1 MGSKGSGINPGVE
14 KNMSKKVLLIAGV
27 LLAAGSIAA
36 ISAPHF
42 RGGQLR
48 LGQLL
53 ADLRDDDS
61 GSRPAR
67 SGKRHREM
75 DAEDE
80 GQIEREDVSRSPRGR
95 IARRDHTDDA
105 EDMPPRARERM
116 GSRSAD
122 RTRDRRA
129 DGGESGDDVR
139 KGGTFERL
147 SGRGERQFS
156 RLDRNGDGF
165 IDAKEFEI
173 WAAERAA
180 RAVQGFLKRFDA
192 DGDGKVSRDEFTQF
206 VKDRLAKRGAGGDDQ
221 ITEAELEP
229 TRRGRGIVK

>member
-67 SGKRHREM
+67 SGKRHREL

-80 GQIEREDVSRSPRGR
+80 GQIEREDVLRSRRGR

-116 GSRSAD
+116 GGQRIVRETAGLMGASLATTSARVERSSACPAAASGSSPASTATATASLMPRNSRYGPPSVQLEQ
-122 RTRDRRA
+122 RR
-129 DGGESGDDVR
+129 
-139 KGGTFERL
+139 
-147 SGRGERQFS
+147 
-156 RLDRNGDGF
+156 
-165 IDAKEFEI
+165 
-173 WAAERAA
+173 
-180 RAVQGFLKRFDA
+180 
-192 DGDGKVSRDEFTQF
+192 VS
-206 VKDRLAKRGAGGDDQ
+206 
-221 ITEAELEP
+221 
-229 TRRGRGIVK
+229 